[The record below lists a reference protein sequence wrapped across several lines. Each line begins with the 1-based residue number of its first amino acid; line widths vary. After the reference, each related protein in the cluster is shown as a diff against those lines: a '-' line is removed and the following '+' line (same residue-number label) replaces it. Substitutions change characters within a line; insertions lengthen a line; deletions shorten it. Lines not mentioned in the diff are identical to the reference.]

1 VAWAEPL
8 ALSDVKAVSKAF
20 GCTVNDVLI
29 TAVTGALRHYL
40 VSLGE
45 APDQLRDIRATVPV
59 NLRPLEHAPELGN
72 HFGLVFLSLP
82 LACDNPLQRLYLV
95 NERMEALKA
104 SRQAA
109 VTFGLL
115 SALGMGPSV
124 LQKPVLDLLSAKAST
139 VLTNVPGPQHPLWLA
154 GAHLKELMFWVP
166 QSGQIG
172 LGISILSYD
181 GQVFFGVISDR
192 RLVPEPA
199 GIIERFHPEFEKL
212 LYLGLML
219 PLDGRP
225 GSDQADWLV
234 GQ

>member
-1 VAWAEPL
+1 
-8 ALSDVKAVSKAF
+8 
-20 GCTVNDVLI
+20 
-29 TAVTGALRHYL
+29 
-40 VSLGE
+40 
-45 APDQLRDIRATVPV
+45 
-59 NLRPLEHAPELGN
+59 
-72 HFGLVFLSLP
+72 
-82 LACDNPLQRLYLV
+82 
-95 NERMEALKA
+95 MEALKA

-181 GQVFFGVISDR
+181 GQVFFGVIGDR

-225 GSDQADWLV
+225 GADQADWLV